1 MSATQN
7 AKPGIIG
14 RVFRGIWKPFDV
26 LRRVLHLLLLLI
38 IFLFIFA
45 GLSGSAEKP
54 LLHASA
60 LVFQPKGVL
69 VEELSG
75 SATDRAYAE
84 AIGNAVVETTVKDM
98 VDILKL
104 AKDDDKIPL
113 MVLDLNQLAG
123 GGLSKMQVLAEAVKD
138 FKDSGKKIYV
148 YANFLS
154 QNQYYLASLADEVHL
169 HPQGAVLIEGFG
181 RYRMYYK
188 DAIDKLLIDWNV
200 FKVGEYKSYVEPYL
214 RNDMSEQDKKS
225 SGVWLKAMWDAY
237 SADIESARGL
247 GQGAIT
253 NYSNGFADTL
263 EQNGGSMADA
273 ALSAGLVDKLST
285 LSEFRAVIIEK
296 VGKQKKENTYQQ
308 VSLKSYMASHKIKAD
323 KKLGS
328 KDKIAVVIA
337 AGSILDGSQPSGSI
351 GGDST
356 SKLIRKATNDKSVK
370 ALVLKV
376 DSGGGSAFASDVILT
391 ALKEFKATGRPVITS
406 MGSVAA
412 SGGYMI
418 SLAADEIW
426 ATPTTITGSIGIFG
440 MLPTF
445 DRTLDK
451 LGLHV
456 DGSGTTKLSGALEVG
471 RPLDADVARIFQASI
486 DHGYDDF
493 ITKVAN
499 GRDMTKE
506 AVDKIARGRVWFAQD
521 ALEIGLVD
529 KLGTFEQAIEAAAN
543 LAGLQDYR
551 IKYIKPELSFTEQ
564 LVVNLSTKASMF
576 TKNIDTRQ
584 QWQKGLSGDLLRN
597 INQQFE
603 KLNKYNDPIGVYADC
618 LCTDGL

>member
-1 MSATQN
+1 M
-7 AKPGIIG
+7 
-14 RVFRGIWKPFDV
+14 
-26 LRRVLHLLLLLI
+26 LI

-285 LSEFRAVIIEK
+285 LSEFRAVIIEQ

-597 INQQFE
+597 INQQFV

>member
-1 MSATQN
+1 MSAAQN

-26 LRRVLHLLLLLI
+26 LRRVLHLLLLLL
-38 IFLFIFA
+38 IFMFIFA
-45 GLSGSAEKP
+45 GMSGSAEKP

-69 VEELSG
+69 VDELSG
-75 SATDRAYAE
+75 NATDRAYAE
-84 AIGNAVVETTVKDM
+84 AFGNAVVETTVKDL

-138 FKDSGKKIYV
+138 FKDSGKKVYV

-154 QNQYYLASLADEVHL
+154 QNQYYMASLADEVHL

-225 SGVWLKAMWDAY
+225 SGVWLNAMWNAY
-237 SADIESARGL
+237 STDIESARGL
-247 GQGAIT
+247 EQGAIT

-285 LSEFRAVIIEK
+285 LSEFRAVIIEQ
-296 VGKQKKENTYQQ
+296 VGKQKKANTYQQ
-308 VSLKSYMASHKIKAD
+308 VSLKSYMASHKIKAN

-328 KDKIAVVIA
+328 KNKVAVVIA
-337 AGSILDGSQPSGSI
+337 AGSILDGTQPSGSI

-391 ALKEFKATGRPVITS
+391 ALEEFKATGRPVITS

-493 ITKVAN
+493 ITKVAF
-499 GRDMTKE
+499 GRGMSKE

-529 KLGTFEQAIEAAAN
+529 KLGTFEQAIEAAAGIAN
-543 LAGLQDYR
+543 LDDYQL
-551 IKYIKPELSFTEQ
+551 KYIKPELSFSEQ
-564 LVVNLSTKASMF
+564 IVINYFTKAAKF
-576 TKNIDTRQ
+576 TNKISVQPEWEKGTMGQVYNSLTQ
-584 QWQKGLSGDLLRN
+584 QIKRL
-597 INQQFE
+597 NQF
-603 KLNKYNDPIGVYADC
+603 NDPMGVYVDC
-618 LCTDGL
+618 LCSDAL